1 MKIISK
7 FRNIIYE
14 LFTYQQKHTCLFKTL
29 QFRTL
34 TYSST
39 LSYSENY
46 SGEEGEDLEWGRRI
60 YLEQRRNKEDH
71 VHFQFSSMLQSFVY
85 YIKKKTFFCFLLL
98 QRPISSL
105 FCLIR
110 SWLIG
115 FNVLSITCVCLLSL
129 TN

>member
-7 FRNIIYE
+7 FRNITYE

-34 TYSST
+34 THSST
-39 LSYSENY
+39 LSYSKTY
-46 SGEEGEDLEWGRRI
+46 SGEEEDLEWGGRI

-85 YIKKKTFFCFLLL
+85 YIKKKTFFSRFLLL
-98 QRPISSL
+98 QRPISLL

-115 FNVLSITCVCLLSL
+115 FSVLSITWVCLLSL
-129 TN
+129 KN